1 MSEVIPH
8 TPPTRV
14 AVNGIEIVYDT
25 IGEPDAPPIL
35 LIMGLGAQMID
46 WRDEFCALLAARG
59 FRVIRFDNRD
69 AGQSTIFEHA
79 GHPRIDEMLAAL
91 GRGEKVEAPYLLTDL
106 VADTVGLLDALGV
119 EKTHV
124 VGLSMGGA
132 IAQLLAARHP
142 ERVLTLTSI
151 M

>member
-1 MSEVIPH
+1 
-8 TPPTRV
+8 
-14 AVNGIEIVYDT
+14 
-25 IGEPDAPPIL
+25 
-35 LIMGLGAQMID
+35 
-46 WRDEFCALLAARG
+46 
-59 FRVIRFDNRD
+59 VIRFDNRD

-132 IAQLLAARHP
+132 IAQLLA
-142 ERVLTLTSI
+142 RVIRSGCSR
-151 M
+151 